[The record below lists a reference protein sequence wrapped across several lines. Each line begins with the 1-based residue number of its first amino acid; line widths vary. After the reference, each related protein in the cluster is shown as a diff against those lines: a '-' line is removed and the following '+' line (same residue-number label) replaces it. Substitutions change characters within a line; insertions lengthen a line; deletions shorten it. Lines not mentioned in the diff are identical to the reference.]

1 MQLDNS
7 ILLSIYNSLLDDKPS
22 ERFHDLSQLVK
33 SEVPVVHTINEE
45 DEETDR
51 AGSPLIVLQDEDQEY
66 LGRLAIQLIFH
77 YVEKEDFVEA
87 YQILYSLHALQIN
100 YYYFDESFDEN
111 KPNRTQCEITM
122 TAVKVCLRLNEP
134 QLNGALEVLRGANY
148 GLPTT
153 TGEILSSDD
162 AVLRRS
168 VLMELTNYLLQR
180 GDFKDA
186 YEVFERLDPED
197 DTSAASR
204 TKFNSLLSRLST
216 ENDVEN
222 ATILFEFITSK
233 ELEYDH
239 GAFSS
244 YLNCMARNDQ
254 FDRARELF
262 KIGAQC
268 EIYPPQEMTDPY
280 MFELPCSL
288 TKFEMLFMLEE
299 HLRKIRRTVFEGKG
313 EIKPLMKVQSGFQII
328 FKENYELF
336 ETSQEQNRIAKENMA
351 HVLIYMM
358 KPPLKIIET
367 ENPDEVRSLFILKLC
382 ETILKGLVWL
392 LDFCY
397 EFLLRL
403 LPIASVLSVR
413 ALRPNKSMRMDKI

>member
-1 MQLDNS
+1 MHLDNP

-22 ERFHDLSQLVK
+22 ERFDDLSQLVK

-45 DEETDR
+45 EEEADR
-51 AGSPLIVLQDEDQEY
+51 AGSPLIVLQDADQEY
-66 LGRLAIQLIFH
+66 LGRLAVQLIFH
-77 YVEKEDFVEA
+77 CVEKDDFVEA
-87 YQILYSLHALQIN
+87 YQILHLLHALQIN

-111 KPNRTQCEITM
+111 QPNRTQCEITM
-122 TAVKVCLRLNEP
+122 TAVKVCLRLNER

-162 AVLRRS
+162 VVLRRS
-168 VLMELTNYLLQR
+168 VLMELTKDLLLT
-180 GDFKDA
+180 GEFEDA
-186 YEVFERLDPED
+186 YEVLERLDPED
-197 DTSAASR
+197 DTSAASSQE
-204 TKFNSLLSRLST
+204 FNSFLLRWSA
-216 ENDVEN
+216 EDNVEN

-233 ELEYDH
+233 ELKYDPK
-239 GAFSS
+239 AFSE
-244 YLNCMARNDQ
+244 YLNCMARNKQ

-262 KIGAQC
+262 KTGAQI

-288 TKFEMLFMLEE
+288 TRFEMLFMLEE
-299 HLRKIRRTVFEGKG
+299 HLKKIRRTVFEGKG

-351 HVLIYMM
+351 YVLIEMM
-358 KPPLKIIET
+358 KPPLKVIET
-367 ENPDEVRSLFILKLC
+367 ENPDEVRS
-382 ETILKGLVWL
+382 
-392 LDFCY
+392 
-397 EFLLRL
+397 
-403 LPIASVLSVR
+403 
-413 ALRPNKSMRMDKI
+413 